1 MSLVHFRC
9 LGINGL
15 EVRCSTDDK
24 TWAVS
29 LICYPNPGQR
39 LQSRVLPTMCK
50 RSIYTKGENV
60 ITIA

>member
-1 MSLVHFRC
+1 VPRARFELTTY
-9 LGINGL
+9 GL
-15 EVRCSTDDK
+15 EVHRPTVDK
-24 TWAVS
+24 MYAVS